1 MKSKSLAH
9 VLSILLVA
17 ALLCGLFP
25 AAYAEQTREDPA
37 AGRTEAAAETPD
49 LSREDTI
56 LAFLKLVMRAETESD
71 PVARAAL
78 CREAKELWNSYLETA
93 PAGSTQYADE
103 LERDARKPERQDLLF
118 DLMQYIMAAETENDP
133 AARASLYLQAD
144 AIWYS
149 YLDLVNSAA
158 AEAENKL
165 DPAQE
170 KALQDLLLGMA
181 DPDMSPEEQARF
193 LEEAGKLWDTYYGMV
208 IDAMEENKPAPA
220 EAAEPETPAEPEK
233 PETPETPAESEEPD
247 SDSFY
252 ADSWEELE
260 AMLHGMMGSFSPF
273 SEDMAP
279 FGFPN
284 PWIDTDWLEQAILI
298 SGIKLTPPEKQALP
312 EGMKLFGYCAMNGT
326 IEADYSDGDNEL
338 MLRASLIDEG
348 YTLSGDYNDYSKEWT
363 EKFGDVE
370 VSCLGDGKTVNV
382 ASWQNGGVAFAVTMA
397 CGLEGQGLTVAEL
410 EALVK
415 GTAAE
420 PVRDGNPGDIYA
432 DRRDAFA
439 DPFRPNTEKEDAATE
454 PDTRDAGPSH
464 DTGSD
469 RKPSSFG
476 RRRASQFD
484 FDTAMN

>member
-1 MKSKSLAH
+1 MKTKRFAH
-9 VLSILLVA
+9 LLSVLLVA

-25 AAYAEQTREDPA
+25 AAYAEETREDLI
-37 AGRTEAAAETPD
+37 AGKTQTAAEEPA

-56 LAFLKLVMRAETESD
+56 LAFLKLVMQAEHESD

-78 CREAKELWNSYLETA
+78 CKQAKELWNSYLETA

-103 LERDARKPERQDLLF
+103 LEHDAAKPERQDLLF

-149 YLDLVNSAA
+149 YLDLVNGAA
-158 AEAENKL
+158 AEAESKL
-165 DPAQE
+165 DPEQE

-208 IDAMEENKPAPA
+208 IDAMEANKPSPA

-260 AMLHGMMGSFSPF
+260 DMLHGMMGSFSPF

-312 EGMKLFGYCAMNGT
+312 EGMKLYGYCAMDGT
-326 IEADYSDGDNEL
+326 IEADYSDGENEL

-348 YTLSGDYNDYSKEWT
+348 YTLSGDYNNYSKEWT

-382 ASWQNGGVAFAVTMA
+382 ASWQSGDVAFAVTMA

-415 GTAAE
+415 GTEAE
-420 PVRDGNPGDIYA
+420 PVRDGNPTDIYA
-432 DRRDAFA
+432 NRRDIFA
-439 DPFRPNTEKEDAATE
+439 DPVRPATAKDDAQSETDTQDSEATH
-454 PDTRDAGPSH
+454 G
-464 DTGSD
+464 TGSD

-484 FDTAMN
+484 FDTFMN